1 MHQVRISLDHEIKIM
16 VILKTY
22 PDKHGVYLRQVILP
36 FGQDF
41 IELDFCLKGEYDM
54 KKTILITVSI
64 ICTVLLIGYI
74 CITFI
79 VLPVNSKNR
88 TLTILNDGGGVF
100 LRKITLTY
108 CADDGSTDSYIL
120 DLIVEPRYQI
130 PQEYEIPREESESLK
145 LIVDCSYGES
155 FSIECDDA
163 QELYEDG
170 LLIYTTSDLDTTIEI
185 DGVVD
190 YDRYICFKSGR
201 AQKTFVDKAGSLG
214 FVAVDSSPKLK
225 MIQKEWKGYSRVP
238 YDENKWVKQ

>member
-41 IELDFCLKGEYDM
+41 IELDFCLKGEYD
-54 KKTILITVSI
+54 
-64 ICTVLLIGYI
+64 
-74 CITFI
+74 
-79 VLPVNSKNR
+79 
-88 TLTILNDGGGVF
+88 
-100 LRKITLTY
+100 
-108 CADDGSTDSYIL
+108 
-120 DLIVEPRYQI
+120 
-130 PQEYEIPREESESLK
+130 
-145 LIVDCSYGES
+145 
-155 FSIECDDA
+155 DA

-170 LLIYTTSDLDTTIEI
+170 LLIYTTSDFDTTIEI